1 MSTITHKKKPSAIGP
16 LKDNQGTIITDDQAK
31 AEAMNDYFVAIGPD
45 LASKVHPAEEFKNT
59 EHLYRV
65 TPTLSQI
72 LADKA
77 ILLRRIKNINPNKA
91 SGPDTVAPRELHLI
105 GEAATEGLFTVC
117 KHSLQSSKVST
128 QWKTSR
134 MLTTHK
140 KGNQSERGNY
150 RPLQMLSLPSKLS
163 PSGIPARTKTLH
175 VLRQR
180 PQ

>member
-1 MSTITHKKKPSAIGP
+1 
-16 LKDNQGTIITDDQAK
+16 
-31 AEAMNDYFVAIGPD
+31 MNDYFVAIGPD

-117 KHSLQSSKVST
+117 KHSLQSSKVPT

-150 RPLQMLSLPSKLS
+150 RPLQMLSLPSKLLE
-163 PSGIPARTKTLH
+163 GL
-175 VLRQR
+175 VLRGTR
-180 PQ
+180 

>member
-1 MSTITHKKKPSAIGP
+1 
-16 LKDNQGTIITDDQAK
+16 
-31 AEAMNDYFVAIGPD
+31 MNDYFVAIGPD

-117 KHSLQSSKVST
+117 KHSLQSSKVPT

-150 RPLQMLSLPSKLS
+150 RPLQMLSLPSKLLEGLVCEGLDNFTTDTGHLNDSGAFDKGDSRKIFSYIS
-163 PSGIPARTKTLH
+163 PKPGRL
-175 VLRQR
+175 L
-180 PQ
+180 